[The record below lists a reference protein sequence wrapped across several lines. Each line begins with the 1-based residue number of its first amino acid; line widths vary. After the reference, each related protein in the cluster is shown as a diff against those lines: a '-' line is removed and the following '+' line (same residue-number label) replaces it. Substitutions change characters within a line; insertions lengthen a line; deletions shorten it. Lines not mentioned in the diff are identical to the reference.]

1 MKSKSPVLEREMGI
15 EPTTS
20 TLARWRTTTV
30 LFPQKFA
37 SVFYRAENGIRT
49 RDIHLGKVARYHCAI
64 SAKILFITRQLCER
78 RDLNPYAEA
87 LDPKSS
93 VYANFTTLA

>member
-1 MKSKSPVLEREMGI
+1 MKSKSLLV
-15 EPTTS
+15 
-20 TLARWRTTTV
+20 
-30 LFPQKFA
+30 
-37 SVFYRAENGIRT
+37 RAENGIRT
-49 RDIHLGKVARYHCAI
+49 RDIHLGKVTRYHCAI
-64 SAKILFITRQLCER
+64 SAKQTKKLCER